1 MGRVLKRRQKWIRDL
16 CPRYLQN
23 NETCLHVLQCPV
35 ETSRT
40 QWESAINEL
49 QRNTNRTTNES
60 TNNHGLEIT
69 AARLARL
76 TTISFSSIHTGDE
89 GLLSSVEERFKQ
101 LDQFPHGTNE

>member
-1 MGRVLKRRQKWIRDL
+1 MAMGKSEIVSKIMDRIF
-16 CPRYLQN
+16 PRGKS
-23 NETCLHVLQCPV
+23 LHVLQCPI

>member
-1 MGRVLKRRQKWIRDL
+1 MGRVLKRRQKWTRDL

-49 QRNTNRTTNES
+49 E
-60 TNNHGLEIT
+60 EI
-69 AARLARL
+69 LIEL
-76 TTISFSSIHTGDE
+76 
-89 GLLSSVEERFKQ
+89 
-101 LDQFPHGTNE
+101 